1 MNDPEKP
8 ALAAVLPRLR
18 VLCGAEIALGPG
30 KARLLQGNRSSLK
43 ESLMRRSA
51 STALAVLGL
60 LFPAAVATSVA
71 AQAPPAEVKAAGR
84 APTLALGGLLQV
96 QGEAGDRGD
105 SRFGSANDRFYLRR
119 ARLNATGKFLEE
131 FDFRL
136 ELDLTGSL
144 AESSSLRAQA
154 TDAFINWNRYP
165 GAQIRFG
172 QLKSPFGHEQLYSDP
187 RLPTIERTLVNDRL
201 TFGRQIGVQVHGDLL
216 DKRLSYAAGLFNGNS
231 VNTTANDND
240 EMSPFG
246 RVSVQVFRGPLFG
259 KEGTLSIGAGAYSS
273 EDAAVTIGG
282 LGFDSTPATADR
294 DNLFAGKRD
303 GREFD
308 VQLKAPGGRFEV
320 WAEWIEGHFEPLNAR
335 PRAEL
340 DAEGYA
346 LQASYFVVAEKV
358 ELVVRHEEF
367 DPSTAVDDDETTIE
381 TLGLNY
387 HLKGHDIKGMLNL
400 LQVDDRLQPETAT
413 RVLLR
418 LQVIF

>member
-1 MNDPEKP
+1 MRRFASTATSAVLLGFLFSA
-8 ALAAVLPRLR
+8 ALAAP
-18 VLCGAEIALGPG
+18 
-30 KARLLQGNRSSLK
+30 
-43 ESLMRRSA
+43 
-51 STALAVLGL
+51 
-60 LFPAAVATSVA
+60 LF

-84 APTLALGGLLQV
+84 APTLLLGGLLQV
-96 QGEAGDRGD
+96 QGEGGDRGD
-105 SRFGSANDRFYLRR
+105 SRFTTANDRFYLRR
-119 ARLNATGKFLEE
+119 ARLNATGRFLEE

-136 ELDLTGSL
+136 EIELTGSL
-144 AESSSLRAQA
+144 AESTNLRAQA

-172 QLKSPFGHEQLYSDP
+172 QFKSPFGYEQLYSDP
-187 RLPTIERTLVNDRL
+187 RLPTIERSLVNDRL
-201 TFGRQIGVQVHGDLL
+201 TFGRQIGVQVGGDLV
-216 DKRLSYAAGLFNGNS
+216 DKRFTYAVGLFNGNS

-246 RVSVQVFRGPLFG
+246 RISAQVFRGPLLG
-259 KEGTLSIGAGAYSS
+259 KEGTLAIGVGAYSS
-273 EDAAVTIGG
+273 EDASVTLGG

-308 VQLKAPGGRFEV
+308 FQLKAPGGRFEV
-320 WAEWIEGHFEPLNAR
+320 WGEFIEGHFEPANAR

-346 LQASYFVVAEKV
+346 LQGSYFVVADKV

-367 DPSTAVDDDETTIE
+367 DPSTAADDNETTIE

-387 HLKGHDIKGMLNL
+387 FFKGHDLKGMLNV
-400 LQVDDRLQPETAT
+400 LQVDDQLQPDTAT